1 MFDYILYVMFNH
13 IPSFMSFVHIS
24 RFHFRTTLS
33 LSMIYIYI
41 YIYNYIYIYMFI
53 YRISEHGDNIS
64 QLNHWGS
71 FFSVFKL
78 GHRNQRFLLD
88 YGFTLGGENPL
99 GDEEKELASWS
110 WGLGW
115 SQHREPGFL
124 SLVPIWFPA
133 PMNRR
138 VLSLYPKNGGSD

>member
-33 LSMIYIYI
+33 LYDIYII
-41 YIYNYIYIYMFI
+41 IYIYMFI

-71 FFSVFKL
+71 FFFVFKL